1 MIMDLLKK
9 KSGQRQQLI
18 DSREA
23 YSLWDV
29 LNSKY
34 LVMDKLMIYENF
46 AHDPSLKIVI
56 KTMYKPLQNNINI
69 LEKEM
74 EKYAVKSPD
83 RNRAAAVT
91 PENPTMVTDEYIAL
105 DIFVYFQEHIENL
118 LRVFGSSVTNDD
130 VRKMF
135 KEMTKRTVEETNVMI
150 YYLRN
155 KGWLSKSPLY
165 TNIPAGVSE
174 EISLGEATGL
184 WDHLT
189 YRYDSIRTTEI
200 FVTLVRDFDF
210 KVVLETGLRQLR
222 KQIGI
227 LEKEL
232 KYYGLPFPKRPGK
245 ITLIQEN
252 VQIFEDDYIY
262 RMLHGFMQGAF
273 IKHAQSFKES
283 TVNDKVRG
291 IYKQLLYD
299 EIDILDNFIKFGK
312 LKGWLNTVPT
322 YGS

>member
-9 KSGQRQQLI
+9 KGEQKQKLI

-34 LVMDKLMIYENF
+34 LVMEKLMVYENF
-46 AHDPSLKIVI
+46 AHDPDLKLVI
-56 KTMYKPLQNNINI
+56 KVMYNPLQRNINI

-74 EKYAVKSPD
+74 QKYAVKSPD

-91 PENPTMVTDEYIAL
+91 PENPKTITDEFIAL

-118 LRVFGSSVTNDD
+118 LRVFGSSVTNDS

-135 KEMTKRTVEETNVMI
+135 KEMTKRTVEETNGMI

-155 KGWLSKSPLY
+155 KGWLSKPPLY
-165 TNIPAGVSE
+165 INIPTGVSE
-174 EISLGEATGL
+174 ELSLGEATGL

-189 YRYDSIRTTEI
+189 YRYDSIHTTEI
-200 FVTLVRDFDF
+200 FVTLVRDLDF
-210 KVVLETGLRQLR
+210 KVVLEIGLKELK

-245 ITLIQEN
+245 VTLIQEN
-252 VQIFEDDYIY
+252 VQIFEDDYVY
-262 RMLHGFMQGAF
+262 RLLHSFMQGAF

-312 LKGWLNTVPT
+312 LKGWLNAVPT
-322 YGS
+322 YNS